1 MQNLD
6 LPKQQKPT
14 NPPEKSLILDH
25 PKLVSDRTSLLS
37 DEILL
42 QILSRFSQSERNSN
56 SLVSKRWL
64 NLHGSLVRSVKL
76 LDWDFL
82 LSGRMFVRF
91 PNLTHVDLVNACVL
105 SPQHSYILLTNRVV
119 SFHINSDV
127 YRITKPNIP
136 CIYHSEVASEECK
149 MCADFNTTPT
159 SREPVSTK
167 TSDSKRYTSSNELT
181 KSLVSERC
189 VLSVH
194 EVELGLKILAS
205 RYPNLGKLVVVNA
218 CELGLLSVAEE
229 CPLLQELELHMCNDQ
244 VLRAIAAFKNLQ
256 TLKLIGNVAGIY
268 SSLVSDL
275 GLTILAQGCKSL
287 LKLELVG
294 CGGSYEGMKAIG
306 QCCLML
312 EELTLS
318 DHRFEGA
325 WLPALAY
332 FDNLKTLRVLS
343 CKGIDC
349 GLRADELLD
358 FCPALERLHLE
369 RCQLRDKQSV
379 GALFLVCRTVQEV
392 VIKNCWGLDDEIFS
406 TAHICRR
413 VNCLSL
419 EGCSRLTTIGLEAVI
434 LPWKELKSIN
444 VISCNNV
451 KDSEI
456 TPMLATLFSS
466 LKEFKW
472 SPDTKSLVSAN
483 RVSTGIGKR
492 GKSFRKGQD
501 LKFLSGT

>member
-1 MQNLD
+1 MVETIEMLSSPIKPKVSPCTKSWWFKNNTKTLDNVIFSVQNLD
-6 LPKQQKPT
+6 LPKQPNKATAPQ
-14 NPPEKSLILDH
+14 EKCKVFDH
-25 PKLVSDRTSLLS
+25 PKVVSDRTSLLS

-42 QILSRFSQSERNSN
+42 QILSRLSQSERNSV

-64 NLHGSLVRSVKL
+64 NLLGSLVRSVKL

-82 LSGRMFVRF
+82 LSGRVFTRY
-91 PNLTHVDLVNACVL
+91 TD
-105 SPQHSYILLTNRVV
+105 TN
-119 SFHINSDV
+119 
-127 YRITKPNIP
+127 
-136 CIYHSEVASEECK
+136 
-149 MCADFNTTPT
+149 
-159 SREPVSTK
+159 VST
-167 TSDSKRYTSSNELT
+167 T
-181 KSLVSERC
+181 SLVSDRS

-218 CELGLLSVAEE
+218 CELGLLSVAEG
-229 CPLLQELELHMCNDQ
+229 CPVLQELELHMCNDQ
-244 VLRAIAAFKNLQ
+244 VLRAIAAFQNLQ
-256 TLKLIGNVAGIY
+256 TLKLIGNVVGIY
-268 SSLVSDL
+268 NSLVSDL

-332 FDNLKTLRVLS
+332 YDSLKTLRVLS
-343 CKGIDC
+343 CKCIDR
-349 GLRADELLD
+349 GLRADEVLD
-358 FCPALERLHLE
+358 LCPALERLHLE

-379 GALFLVCRTVQEV
+379 GALFLVCRTVKEV

-413 VNCLSL
+413 VSCLSL

-434 LPWKELKSIN
+434 HSWKELQSIN
-444 VISCNNV
+444 VISCSKV
-451 KDSEI
+451 KDSEV

-466 LKEFKW
+466 LKDFKW
-472 SPDTKSLVSAN
+472 RPDSKSLVSAN

-492 GKSFRKGQD
+492 GKSFRKAQD
-501 LKFLSGT
+501 WKFLSGA

>member
-1 MQNLD
+1 MLSSPIKPKVSPCTKSWWFKNNTKTLDNVIFSVQNLD
-6 LPKQQKPT
+6 LPKQPNKATAPQ
-14 NPPEKSLILDH
+14 EKCKVFDH
-25 PKLVSDRTSLLS
+25 PKVVSDRTSLLS

-42 QILSRFSQSERNSN
+42 QILSRLSQSERNSV

-64 NLHGSLVRSVKL
+64 NLLGSLVRSVKL

-82 LSGRMFVRF
+82 LSGRVFTRF

-105 SPQHSYILLTNRVV
+105 SPQSSYILLTNQVV
-119 SFHINSDV
+119 SFQIDSNV
-127 YRITKPNIP
+127 YQIKPNIP
-136 CIYHSEVASEECK
+136 CIDDKY
-149 MCADFNTTPT
+149 
-159 SREPVSTK
+159 SRI
-167 TSDSKRYTSSNELT
+167 
-181 KSLVSERC
+181 
-189 VLSVH
+189 
-194 EVELGLKILAS
+194 VELGLKILAS

-218 CELGLLSVAEE
+218 CELGLLSVAEG
-229 CPLLQELELHMCNDQ
+229 CPVLQELELHMCNDQ
-244 VLRAIAAFKNLQ
+244 VLRAIAAFQNLQ
-256 TLKLIGNVAGIY
+256 TLKLIGNVVGIY
-268 SSLVSDL
+268 NSLVSDL

-332 FDNLKTLRVLS
+332 YDSLKTLRVLS
-343 CKGIDC
+343 CKCIDR
-349 GLRADELLD
+349 GLRADEVLD
-358 FCPALERLHLE
+358 LCPALERLHLE

-379 GALFLVCRTVQEV
+379 GALFLVCRTVKEV

-413 VNCLSL
+413 VSCLSL

-434 LPWKELKSIN
+434 HSWKELQSIN
-444 VISCNNV
+444 VISCSKV
-451 KDSEI
+451 KDSEV

-466 LKEFKW
+466 LKDFKW
-472 SPDTKSLVSAN
+472 RPDSKSLVSAN

-492 GKSFRKGQD
+492 GKSFRKAQD
-501 LKFLSGT
+501 WKFLSGA

>member
-1 MQNLD
+1 MVETKVTPSPTSWWFKNNTKTFENVIFSMPNLD
-6 LPKQQKPT
+6 LSKQAKPT
-14 NPPEKSLILDH
+14 NPPEKSLVFDH
-25 PKLVSDRTSLLS
+25 SKLVSDKTSLLS

-64 NLHGSLVRSVKL
+64 HLLGRLVRSVKL

-82 LSGRMFVRF
+82 LSGRMFTRF

-105 SPQHSYILLTNRVV
+105 SPQNSYILLTNQVV
-119 SFHINSDV
+119 SFYIDSNVSQ
-127 YRITKPNIP
+127 TKANIP
-136 CIYHSEVASEECK
+136 CIYHSEVGSRECK
-149 MCADFNTTPT
+149 MCVDFSTTTT
-159 SREPVSTK
+159 SREPVSRK
-167 TSDSKRYTSSNELT
+167 TLDSNVST
-181 KSLVSERC
+181 KSLVSENC

-205 RYPNLGKLVVVNA
+205 RYPNLSKLVAVNA

-244 VLRAIAAFKNLQ
+244 VLRAIAAFQNLQ
-256 TLKLIGNVAGIY
+256 TLKLIGNVVGIY
-268 SSLVSDL
+268 NSLVSDL

-287 LKLELVG
+287 LKLELIG

-318 DHRFEGA
+318 DHRFEGV
-325 WLPALAY
+325 WLPALSY

-343 CKGIDC
+343 CKSIDR
-349 GLRADELLD
+349 GLKADELLD
-358 FCPALERLHLE
+358 FCPTLEKLHLE

-379 GALFLVCRTVQEV
+379 GALFLVCRTVKEV

-406 TAHICRR
+406 TAQICRYVIYDKHTR
-413 VNCLSL
+413 YIPLVRTCYKLYIINLFKISSQ
-419 EGCSRLTTIGLEAVI
+419 EGQ
-434 LPWKELKSIN
+434 
-444 VISCNNV
+444 
-451 KDSEI
+451 
-456 TPMLATLFSS
+456 
-466 LKEFKW
+466 
-472 SPDTKSLVSAN
+472 SLVSRRLLKAN
-483 RVSTGIGKR
+483 NKR
-492 GKSFRKGQD
+492 FGGCDSFMEGAYKHECD
-501 LKFLSGT
+501 IM

>member
-1 MQNLD
+1 MVETIEMLSSPIKPKVSPCTKSWWFKNNTKTLDNVIFSVQNLD
-6 LPKQQKPT
+6 LPKQPNKATAPQ
-14 NPPEKSLILDH
+14 EKCKVFDH
-25 PKLVSDRTSLLS
+25 PKVVSDRTSLLS

-42 QILSRFSQSERNSN
+42 QILSRLSQSERNSV

-64 NLHGSLVRSVKL
+64 NLLGSLVRSVKL

-82 LSGRMFVRF
+82 LSGRVFTRF

-105 SPQHSYILLTNRVV
+105 SPQSSYILLTNQVV
-119 SFHINSDV
+119 SFQIDSNV
-127 YRITKPNIP
+127 YQIKPNIP
-136 CIYHSEVASEECK
+136 CIYHSEVGSEECK
-149 MCADFNTTPT
+149 MCADFIIAST
-159 SREPVSTK
+159 SRERVSRK
-167 TSDSKRYTSSNELT
+167 TSDLKRYTDTNVST
-181 KSLVSERC
+181 TSLVSDRS

-218 CELGLLSVAEE
+218 CELGLLSVAEG

-244 VLRAIAAFKNLQ
+244 VLRAIAAFQNLQ
-256 TLKLIGNVAGIY
+256 TLKLIGNVVGIY
-268 SSLVSDL
+268 NSLVSDL

-332 FDNLKTLRVLS
+332 YDSLKTLRVLS
-343 CKGIDC
+343 CKCIDR
-349 GLRADELLD
+349 GLRADEVLD
-358 FCPALERLHLE
+358 LCPALERLHLE

-379 GALFLVCRTVQEV
+379 GALFLVCRTVKEV

-406 TAHICRR
+406 TAHICRY
-413 VNCLSL
+413 
-419 EGCSRLTTIGLEAVI
+419 
-434 LPWKELKSIN
+434 SI
-444 VISCNNV
+444 
-451 KDSEI
+451 
-456 TPMLATLFSS
+456 
-466 LKEFKW
+466 
-472 SPDTKSLVSAN
+472 
-483 RVSTGIGKR
+483 
-492 GKSFRKGQD
+492 
-501 LKFLSGT
+501 